1 MLGGHD
7 EGRAGKSCAIFV
19 REKPLGTA
27 VKKENKAGRLTTGT
41 HREDGRRWLSC
52 PVADPAETGAARQK
66 QERTKAMYDL
76 FEKLKSLSAKPTVTG
91 TPEYLVVGLG
101 NPEPKYDTTRHN
113 AGFMAIDHI
122 AAKAGCKVN
131 QLKFKSLCG
140 LCELEGKKVMLL
152 KPTTYMNSSGEAV
165 REASQFYKIPP
176 EKIIVIFDDVS
187 LDVGKMRIRRKGSD
201 GGHNG
206 IKSIIYLT
214 GSDQYPRIKVG
225 VGKKPR
231 PDYDLAAWVLGHF
244 SDEDLKAL
252 QPVFDHCYDAVR
264 EMLKGNIDRAM
275 NLFN

>member
-1 MLGGHD
+1 MQGKGGWFSRFQ
-7 EGRAGKSCAIFV
+7 GSA
-19 REKPLGTA
+19 P
-27 VKKENKAGRLTTGT
+27 TG
-41 HREDGRRWLSC
+41 
-52 PVADPAETGAARQK
+52 PVE
-66 QERTKAMYDL
+66 
-76 FEKLKSLSAKPTVTG
+76 F
-91 TPEYLVVGLG
+91 LVVGLG
-101 NPEPKYDTTRHN
+101 NPGREYENTRHN
-113 AGFMAIDHI
+113 AGFLAVDRI
-122 AAKAGCKVN
+122 AEKHHTEIKRV
-131 QLKFKSLCG
+131 KFKGTVGQCRLG
-140 LCELEGKKVMLL
+140 GKGVLLL
-152 KPTTYMNSSGEAV
+152 KPGTYMNLSGQSVTEAM
-165 REASQFYKIPP
+165 RFYKLKP
-176 EKIIVIFDDVS
+176 EQVLVLFDDIN
-187 LDVGKMRIRRKGSD
+187 LEPGKLRIRRKGSD

>member
-1 MLGGHD
+1 
-7 EGRAGKSCAIFV
+7 
-19 REKPLGTA
+19 
-27 VKKENKAGRLTTGT
+27 
-41 HREDGRRWLSC
+41 
-52 PVADPAETGAARQK
+52 
-66 QERTKAMYDL
+66 MYDL
-76 FEKLKSLSAKPTVTG
+76 FEKLKSLSAKQTVTG
-91 TPEYLVVGLG
+91 TPEFLVVGLG

-113 AGFMAIDHI
+113 AGFMAIDRI
-122 AAKAGCKVN
+122 AQKTGCKVN
-131 QLKFKSLCG
+131 QLKFKSLYG
-140 LCELEGKKVMLL
+140 LCEIEGKKVMLL

-244 SDEDLKAL
+244 SDEDLKTLNA
-252 QPVFDHCYDAVR
+252 VFDHCYDAVC
-264 EMLKGNIDRAM
+264 EMVKGKIDKAM

>member
-1 MLGGHD
+1 
-7 EGRAGKSCAIFV
+7 
-19 REKPLGTA
+19 
-27 VKKENKAGRLTTGT
+27 
-41 HREDGRRWLSC
+41 
-52 PVADPAETGAARQK
+52 
-66 QERTKAMYDL
+66 MYDL

-206 IKSIIYLT
+206 MKNIIYLS
-214 GSDQYPRIKVG
+214 GSDQFPRIKLG
-225 VGKKPR
+225 VGKKPH
-231 PDYDLAAWVLGHF
+231 PDYNLADWVLSRFTEKEQKDLAT
-244 SDEDLKAL
+244 AL
-252 QPVFDHCYDAVR
+252 ENAAAAA
-264 EMLKGNIDRAM
+264 ELIAKGDMDRAM
-275 NLFN
+275 NLYNS